1 MLEIKACSVIVAA
14 LSEGGVSGWIRFKL
28 VCRYEAAPTTVVL
41 IRRLRLDSRMI
52 VLQRI
57 KEWWRDFRDPV
68 NREKRKQQK
77 RSQKMAE
84 FLDRN
89 RLTEEKRAENDSS

>member
-1 MLEIKACSVIVAA
+1 MLEIKACSVIVSA
-14 LSEGGVSGWIRFKL
+14 LREGGVSGWLRFKL
-28 VCRYEAAPTTVVL
+28 VCHYEAAPTTVVL
-41 IRRLRLDSRMI
+41 IRRFSLDGRMM

-68 NREKRKQQK
+68 KREKRKQQK

-84 FLDRN
+84 FLDKN
-89 RLTEEKRAENDSS
+89 RLAEEKRAENDSS

>member
-1 MLEIKACSVIVAA
+1 
-14 LSEGGVSGWIRFKL
+14 
-28 VCRYEAAPTTVVL
+28 
-41 IRRLRLDSRMI
+41 MI